1 MTANGGLGEP
11 LGSHEAAAALGGR
24 VTASETRGEGPMEN
38 TLLIGLSR
46 QVALERQL
54 DVIANNVANMN
65 TTGFKADRSLFEE
78 FLMPVARAENFG
90 GRDQVLSYVQDRAT
104 WHDLTQGNIEQTG
117 NALDVAVEANA
128 FLVVQT
134 AAGERYS
141 RNGALQ
147 INAQGQLVTNEGNA
161 VLGDNGPIV
170 FQPGDQNINIA
181 RDGTVTVRE
190 GSNTKVDSQRGK
202 IRLVTFDQPQRLTK
216 QGSSLFAAPADLA
229 PQAATNA
236 TGGLRQGFVE
246 KSNVGSVAEMSR
258 LIEVT
263 RTYTQIA
270 TLIQQQSDIRRS
282 SIEKLA
288 EVPA

>member
-1 MTANGGLGEP
+1 
-11 LGSHEAAAALGGR
+11 
-24 VTASETRGEGPMEN
+24 MEN

-65 TTGFKADRSLFEE
+65 TTGFKADKSLFQE

-104 WHDLTQGNIEQTG
+104 WHDLTQGPTEQTG
-117 NALDVAVEANA
+117 NSLDIAVEGNA

-134 AAGERYS
+134 PTGERYS

-216 QGSSLFAAPADLA
+216 EGSSLFAAPAGLT
-229 PQAATNA
+229 PQSATAA
-236 TGGLRQGFVE
+236 TGGLRQGFIE
-246 KSNVGSVAEMSR
+246 KSNVSSVVEMSR

-270 TLIQQQSDIRRS
+270 ALMSQQSDIRRS
-282 SIEKLA
+282 GIEKLA

>member
-1 MTANGGLGEP
+1 
-11 LGSHEAAAALGGR
+11 
-24 VTASETRGEGPMEN
+24 MEN

-65 TTGFKADRSLFEE
+65 TTGFKADKSLFQEY
-78 FLMPVARAENFG
+78 LMPVARAENFG

-104 WHDLTQGNIEQTG
+104 WHDLTQGATEQTG
-117 NALDVAVEANA
+117 NSLDVAVEGNA

-134 AAGERYS
+134 PAGERYS

-216 QGSSLFAAPADLA
+216 EGSSLFAAPAGLT
-229 PQAATNA
+229 PQSATAA
-236 TGGLRQGFVE
+236 TGGLRQGFIE
-246 KSNVGSVAEMSR
+246 KSNVSSVVEMSR

-270 TLIQQQSDIRRS
+270 ALMSQQSDIRRS
-282 SIEKLA
+282 GIEKLA

>member
-1 MTANGGLGEP
+1 
-11 LGSHEAAAALGGR
+11 
-24 VTASETRGEGPMEN
+24 MEN